1 MLKKTLWMDDCA
13 KRWNKRSNI
22 LCFLLT
28 FVRMIWCGRC
38 RGDQF
43 DNQCGRKFPL
53 HLQSPPTHPP
63 STDHFPYFDQWHHL
77 SQHSQHLKQNLKR
90 KRLEGKGETILRKNA
105 LLFVDEI
112 TAPVQIWKIYYFHW
126 NWMKQ
131 KQQYENC
138 KHKESKRHQGEKSN
152 VNFRHCPLVSV
163 SGNIAHWIYFI
174 IDRVAT
180 KSETGWE
187 RCFNCKSFC
196 IFCRVGNI

>member
-1 MLKKTLWMDDCA
+1 MDDCA

-77 SQHSQHLKQNLKR
+77 SQHSQHFKQDVKR
-90 KRLEGKGETILRKNA
+90 KRGRPRILDSDSDVHGQFPDMDEDQSGKILA
-105 LLFVDEI
+105 YI
-112 TAPVQIWKIYYFHW
+112 
-126 NWMKQ
+126 MK
-131 KQQYENC
+131 
-138 KHKESKRHQGEKSN
+138 
-152 VNFRHCPLVSV
+152 P
-163 SGNIAHWIYFI
+163 
-174 IDRVAT
+174 
-180 KSETGWE
+180 
-187 RCFNCKSFC
+187 
-196 IFCRVGNI
+196 

>member
-77 SQHSQHLKQNLKR
+77 SQHSQHLEQNLKR
-90 KRLEGKGETILRKNA
+90 KRLEGKGETILRKIA

-112 TAPVQIWKIYYFHW
+112 TAPVKIWKIYYFHW
-126 NWMKQ
+126 NWMEQ

-138 KHKESKRHQGEKSN
+138 KHKESKRHQGEKKQCQLS
-152 VNFRHCPLVSV
+152 PLS
-163 SGNIAHWIYFI
+163 S
-174 IDRVAT
+174 
-180 KSETGWE
+180 
-187 RCFNCKSFC
+187 SFC
-196 IFCRVGNI
+196 QREHCTLNLFYHWQSCNKVRNRVGKVLQLEIILNILQGW